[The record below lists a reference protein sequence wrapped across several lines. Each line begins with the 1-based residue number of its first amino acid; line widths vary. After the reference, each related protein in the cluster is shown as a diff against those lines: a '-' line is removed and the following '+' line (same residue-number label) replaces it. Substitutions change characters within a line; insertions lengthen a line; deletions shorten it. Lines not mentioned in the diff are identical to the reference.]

1 MIIEF
6 PMEEDILYDPKV
18 YLNVLEGN
26 TWNLEVL
33 ENVKEPLQLQK
44 GKFRK

>member
-1 MIIEF
+1 
-6 PMEEDILYDPKV
+6 MEEDILYDPKV

-33 ENVKEPLQLQK
+33 ENVKRALTVAE
-44 GKFRK
+44 GKV